1 MTFNAPISSPVTVSS
16 VLLALLLLL
25 LCRTVRSSDNASTV
39 PKPPFAD
46 WLPGHSQTEGGLL
59 LLDRRSLAE
68 GEVLLFRTKKSRHR
82 AIAVMTAHHQQK
94 LHGQTSS
101 RFADALTFKEWL
113 RRVYREDKALKVSVR
128 TTEVVRPVLQH
139 LYATR
144 AHFRAPIIVH
154 ANTFE
159 SAGTELQSVPYSPM
173 TPHRHRS
180 KERPVD
186 ALLFVESVRA
196 LLPDAVISLGWTRS
210 EEFTAVNRLDW
221 TTAFQ
226 LIGLLHELGDQPA
239 MLNMH
244 LNDAVHSSEVLQWL
258 LGVQQPHIY
267 LVLKGD
273 FNDFVDSESPLTKLA
288 RIGSGGTQR
297 LLFDVDEKW
306 RSRIR
311 RFAPGPGLS
320 GQKQLYGLEPSRWM
334 NWLFSSSSPILSTS
348 MLSPSGV
355 AFLGWP
361 NSLLLSSRPS
371 EALPSRQTVTG
382 RVRFQPQ
389 QLVQAVLSLCGQVM
403 FIPKRQSREVIPQR
417 RSGMVVYL
425 FHTDPDLLFAPRVP
439 HSVQAF
445 IGFDGRILLEN
456 NAPPTKGIE
465 SDAFAKS
472 SSAQLPR
479 WPCYAFSL
487 LDKGWRVELEVWTE
501 RCSPPTTDD
510 EAMEQH
516 TERPEDDGWVS
527 QRTFL
532 QMDTPVARNRL
543 SRHVAVG
550 KSGDG
555 AIDFLV
561 RTLRHNGASP
571 PAAAPKFLPLFGTIL
586 LISFLLPL
594 F

>member
-16 VLLALLLLL
+16 VLLALLILL

-113 RRVYREDKALKVSVR
+113 RR
-128 TTEVVRPVLQH
+128 
-139 LYATR
+139 
-144 AHFRAPIIVH
+144 
-154 ANTFE
+154 
-159 SAGTELQSVPYSPM
+159 
-173 TPHRHRS
+173 
-180 KERPVD
+180 
-186 ALLFVESVRA
+186 
-196 LLPDAVISLGWTRS
+196 
-210 EEFTAVNRLDW
+210 
-221 TTAFQ
+221 
-226 LIGLLHELGDQPA
+226 
-239 MLNMH
+239 
-244 LNDAVHSSEVLQWL
+244 
-258 LGVQQPHIY
+258 
-267 LVLKGD
+267 
-273 FNDFVDSESPLTKLA
+273 
-288 RIGSGGTQR
+288 
-297 LLFDVDEKW
+297 DEKW

-320 GQKQLYGLEPSRWM
+320 GQKQLYGLEPSR
-334 NWLFSSSSPILSTS
+334 LFSSSSPILSTS

-361 NSLLLSSRPS
+361 NSLLLSSRPT

-382 RVRFQPQ
+382 R
-389 QLVQAVLSLCGQVM
+389 VM

-456 NAPPTKGIE
+456 NAPPTKGLE

-555 AIDFLV
+555 AIDFL
-561 RTLRHNGASP
+561 G
-571 PAAAPKFLPLFGTIL
+571 F
-586 LISFLLPL
+586 
-594 F
+594 